1 MRTTS
6 PFAIVLFSLVL
17 ILVRDTSCNGQE
29 KPAIS
34 SRPATASV
42 GALAHGDTP
51 AGSELLLSRESIEQL
66 VNELGSNQF
75 TVREHAHEKLDALN
89 ELYLPLLTE
98 FQAKSTDPEVQARL
112 WSIVARRKHEILQRN
127 NKEFIRAAE
136 VDENHPYRGWKS
148 FSKAASS
155 KDRKAKFTLLA
166 ILEEYPELVHEEIV
180 SKEDAFRTA
189 TLVASRITE
198 RLDIRGEVTDA
209 DGIALVYA
217 ASLCE
222 DALDPQ
228 LERTCHRV
236 FMRFPFSRNIH
247 PEFSNLDQ
255 DSKGAKIGS
264 TLATMYTHWA
274 NYAKDDQRVL
284 LTCLNSAIPVA
295 RTVAKRIL
303 ESKNATNDPDT
314 FELAMQS
321 MARFGKAD
329 DAATVDRWLE
339 DQTTIREVQRIAPP
353 NALETSFEIYEVK
366 ACDLALASSMLLQGY
381 SPSQF
386 VPMFRT
392 HALRGYFTESLGLP
406 AKTSESYR
414 ADRLR
419 QWRDILQ
426 SQPPIPQTLP

>member
-1 MRTTS
+1 MP
-6 PFAIVLFSLVL
+6 PFVILLLSLVWV
-17 ILVRDTSCNGQE
+17 LVRESSCNGQE

-34 SRPATASV
+34 SRQVAALV
-42 GALAHGDTP
+42 GDSTDGVNP
-51 AGSELLLSRESIEQL
+51 SGSELKLSREAIEQL
-66 VNELGSNQF
+66 VDALGSNQF
-75 TVREHAHEKLDALN
+75 AVRENAHEQLDALN
-89 ELYLPLLTE
+89 ESFLPLLTD
-98 FQAKSTDPEVQARL
+98 FQAKSNDPEVQARL
-112 WSIVARRKHEILQRN
+112 WSIIARRKNEILQRN
-127 NKEFIRAAE
+127 NKDFIRAAE

-148 FSKAASS
+148 FSKAAGS

-180 SKEDAFRTA
+180 SKEDAFRVA

-209 DGIALVYA
+209 DGIALVYT

-255 DSKGAKIGS
+255 DSKSAKIGS
-264 TLATMYTHWA
+264 TLAAMYTQWA
-274 NYAKDDQRVL
+274 TYAKDDQRVL

-295 RTVAKRIL
+295 RKVSKRIL
-303 ESKNATNDPDT
+303 EAKNATNDPDT

-321 MARFGKAD
+321 MARFGKVEDVAII
-329 DAATVDRWLE
+329 DRWLE

-386 VPMFRT
+386 VPTYRS

-406 AKTSESYR
+406 AKTTESYR
-414 ADRLR
+414 SDRLR
-419 QWRDILQ
+419 QWRDILR
-426 SQPPIPQTLP
+426 SQPLIPQTLP